1 MSKHKNKDEHT
12 HILVEPPTLDDVDN
26 ANRDPITKEPGAHP
40 IGTGLG
46 AAGAGAAGAAI
57 GGAIAGP
64 VGAAIGAAAGAI
76 AGGLGGKG
84 AAEGVNPTT
93 EHQYWQD
100 NYSTRPYVRSDAEFD
115 DYKPA
120 YQLGWESRTRHE
132 GKEFHEVEHDLGS
145 DWDKLKGESRLKWE
159 EAKHATKD
167 AWERVSD
174 RTDSDRTDSDRTDS
188 DRSDTNERDR
198 R

>member
-1 MSKHKNKDEHT
+1 MSKKKPITVEH
-12 HILVEPPTLDDVDN
+12 PTLDEVEN
-26 ANRDPITKEPGAHP
+26 ANRDPITHEPGAHP

-57 GGAIAGP
+57 GGAIGGP
-64 VGAAIGAAAGAI
+64 IGAAIGAAAGAI

-93 EHQYWQD
+93 EHQYWEE
-100 NYSTRPYVRSDAEFD
+100 NYSSRPYVGSDAAFD

-132 GKEFHEVEHDLGS
+132 GKDFEDVESDLGR
-145 DWDKLKGESRLKWE
+145 DWDKLKGKSRLEWDQ
-159 EAKHATKD
+159 AKHATRD
-167 AWERVSD
+167 AWERVSGS
-174 RTDSDRTDSDRTDS
+174 SDET
-188 DRSDTNERDR
+188 ERGR